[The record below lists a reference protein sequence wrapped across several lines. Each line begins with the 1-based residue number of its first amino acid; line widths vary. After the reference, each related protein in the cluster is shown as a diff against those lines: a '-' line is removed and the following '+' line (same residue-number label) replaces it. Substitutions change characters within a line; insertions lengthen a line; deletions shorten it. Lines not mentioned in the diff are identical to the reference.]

1 MYTFVGLDFV
11 IHLKCKNKNIKLYTK
26 NNTQNKYIK
35 QENILKLYFWQYIEV
50 KGLQLVND
58 F

>member
-1 MYTFVGLDFV
+1 MNTFVGLDFA

-50 KGLQLVND
+50 KGLQFND

>member
-1 MYTFVGLDFV
+1 MYTFVGLDFA

-35 QENILKLYFWQYIEV
+35 QNARKHTQTILLAIY
-50 KGLQLVND
+50 
-58 F
+58 